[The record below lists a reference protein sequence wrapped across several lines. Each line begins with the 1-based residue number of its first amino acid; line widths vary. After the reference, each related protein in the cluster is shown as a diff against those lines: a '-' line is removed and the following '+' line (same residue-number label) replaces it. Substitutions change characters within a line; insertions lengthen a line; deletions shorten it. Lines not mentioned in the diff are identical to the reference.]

1 MSDRVFL
8 DTNILVY
15 TIEQGGSNQEKS
27 SVALELARR
36 DDICISTQVLGEFY
50 NAVTSSRRKSPLT
63 HDEATAWIQ
72 LWKRYDVRDITTKH
86 VDLAL
91 EIADRF
97 RLSYYD
103 SLILS
108 AARDAGCQVLYSED
122 MSDSQDYEGVTVT
135 NPFA

>member
-50 NAVTSSRRKSPLT
+50 NAVTSSRRKSALT

-91 EIADRF
+91 EIADRL